1 MKLHTQFTV
10 PENKLS
16 YLNFFKKLDLEKT
29 HNREF
34 QDYPTKE
41 YCLVCCNWLL
51 INLFFL
57 LINYKYIQNL
67 IDERLNYAIKIF
79 ANNYFYRDSKGDIFL
94 MQVSSHLM
102 YAI

>member
-41 YCLVCCNWLL
+41 YCLVCCN
-51 INLFFL
+51 
-57 LINYKYIQNL
+57 
-67 IDERLNYAIKIF
+67 
-79 ANNYFYRDSKGDIFL
+79 
-94 MQVSSHLM
+94 
-102 YAI
+102 